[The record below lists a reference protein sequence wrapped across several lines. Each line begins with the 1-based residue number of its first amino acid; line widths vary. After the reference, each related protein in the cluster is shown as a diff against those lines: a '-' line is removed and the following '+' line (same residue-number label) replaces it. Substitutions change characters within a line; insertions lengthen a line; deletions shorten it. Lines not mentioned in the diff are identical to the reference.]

1 MVPTVLRFVLGAF
14 GWTANASTAP
24 TARRKTLTPIPT
36 FAPFRVFSPG
46 LPERTLPLNGHGEVA
61 STTPR
66 RLEGF
71 AAAGHGHAPR
81 MRRTS
86 GNDDEMAVLA
96 VLAAAAREAEELI
109 ADDQTADPDAL
120 DEANRRL
127 ELFMHAARRTAR

>member
-1 MVPTVLRFVLGAF
+1 
-14 GWTANASTAP
+14 
-24 TARRKTLTPIPT
+24 
-36 FAPFRVFSPG
+36 
-46 LPERTLPLNGHGEVA
+46 
-61 STTPR
+61 
-66 RLEGF
+66 
-71 AAAGHGHAPR
+71 